1 MKLKELQEK
10 LPRRVNMK
18 VYFKESVTISISG
31 LTDSIKFSLENEV
44 EMIKLDEGLEVTVK
58 GFPLMS
64 KDNFRHYKMVYPCFN
79 HNSIWYS
86 SDMFMEVI

>member
-10 LPRRVNMK
+10 LPRCMNMK
-18 VYFKESVTISISG
+18 VYFKEKVTISIGG

-44 EMIKLDEGLEVTVK
+44 EMIKLGEVLEVTVK
-58 GFPLMS
+58 GFPLMN
-64 KDNFRHYKMVYPCFN
+64 KENFNKYKLIYPCFN
-79 HNSIWYS
+79 HNGVWYS